1 MENLENEQVQASYW
15 NSVTIGG
22 FIIAIIMSV
31 MGLVS
36 QYMTISSEPTGA
48 QFNMASLLGTVACL
62 IAAVGGII
70 STRHYAKTY
79 DITFPIGTGAL
90 IGFLTGAA
98 GVILSTIISVI
109 WTSVID
115 PGLNQAV
122 YDWQIANLEAQN
134 LPAEQMEMAMSFMP
148 EPGSMTTLL
157 VQAGI
162 GLVVIGILNLVTG
175 MIGAKLFASED

>member
-1 MENLENEQVQASYW
+1 MDTIENEQAQASYW
-15 NSVTIGG
+15 NSVIIGG
-22 FIIAIIMSV
+22 FIVAIIMSV
-31 MGLVS
+31 MGLAS

-48 QFNMASLLGTVACL
+48 QFNMASLLGTIACL
-62 IAAVGGII
+62 IGAIGGII
-70 STRHYAKTY
+70 STRHYANTY

-90 IGFLTGAA
+90 IGFLTGVA
-98 GVILSTIISVI
+98 GVVISTVISLI

-134 LPAEQMEMAMSFMP
+134 LPPEQMEMAMSFMP
-148 EPGSMTTLL
+148 EPGSMSTLL
-157 VQAGI
+157 WQAGI

-175 MIGAKLFASED
+175 MIGAKIFASED